1 MAKSKS
7 KKSKIPKQIG
17 GIKIP
22 KELREATERL
32 AKWAESPLARQMMA
46 AGLTAA
52 AAALSETQTAQRA
65 AKAAGDGATKAA
77 TKAAAS
83 ATKRASRVRTVVT
96 AAATAMGRDL
106 LKAATE
112 GDGKTKST
120 KRKTR

>member
-77 TKAAAS
+77 AS

-120 KRKTR
+120 KRKSR

>member
-22 KELREATERL
+22 KELRDATERL

-52 AAALSETQTAQRA
+52 AAALSETRTAQRA
-65 AKAAGDGATKAA
+65 AKAAGDGA

-96 AAATAMGRDL
+96 AAASAMGRDL

-112 GDGKTKST
+112 GDGKAKGA